1 MMTGARLALLL
12 SLVLTACPGQ
22 KLEKPV
28 TTCSKAGQSCEYA
41 PGKLGLCVEPVN
53 GGALICQSQH

>member
-1 MMTGARLALLL
+1 MSTDTQNRIDPPI
-12 SLVLTACPGQ
+12 LVPRSDQKTEPPKAACTKVGD
-22 KLEKPV
+22 
-28 TTCSKAGQSCEYA
+28 SCMFA